1 MTCQRN
7 HGSVLSTD
15 GGAQKEQYDRDIS
28 HAARAGEAFH
38 G

>member
-7 HGSVLSTD
+7 HGSVLSPD
-15 GGAQKEQYDRDIS
+15 GGAQKEQYDRGVPY
-28 HAARAGEAFH
+28 AARAGEAFH